1 MKCFIFYFDEN
12 ENVIS
17 IYIYIFLYMFFCKLV
32 EITIKYILNHDL
44 IDYISNN

>member
-17 IYIYIFLYMFFCKLV
+17 IYIYMFFCKLV

>member
-1 MKCFIFYFDEN
+1 MKCFIFYFDEI
-12 ENVIS
+12 ENIIS
-17 IYIYIFLYMFFCKLV
+17 MYIYIFLYILFCKLV